1 MASLKFIMDVDEE
14 PEPQTNKRDDGAATS
29 APSQAHDSS
38 RPAVTSFAIPQEQS
52 DTLTPTLSTRRRGP
66 LNRSSKASTTATST
80 SSSTSST
87 RPSLARQRS
96 TDSTESMDH
105 TAYGGQGQGS
115 SSGSMP
121 PSNAA
126 IRPLVNASVSTEANV
141 RLTPITGRVS
151 RAKKGMPVHVCEL
164 CKPSKVSP
172 LAQLCP
178 KRAHELIGK
187 TDIYESGT
195 SQLSHKTPG
204 YSCTWPGCD
213 RAFHRPDLLARHVQ
227 RHEQEEKGKGTSGA
241 EGARGGS
248 AAPGES
254 YPMNISQASSPV
266 FEGSNTQPM
275 MNTPPG
281 MQSGPTYASNVS
293 PYSMSNTG
301 SGRGQTPMSSPQTFS
316 PPDRPQADLSGPSHR
331 GNYVVSTDISSMMHI
346 PGTDFPSGF
355 NEPRISVELPSYIGS
370 QGLPHGLS
378 NLTIPDNGPDP
389 LSHSDLSPWQS
400 SASDSNFSTPSD
412 ASQNGFPRSY
422 RSPTSDWTGP
432 GMVPSYQAATSQEL
446 RNPSISLEA
455 TSTTL
460 QYMVHPFSS
469 PPQPAT
475 PFGHMMDVPMPF
487 QDEHNTMLDHVHQHQ
502 PYSSVRSLSPPTI
515 LSSVQTAEHLVTA
528 SMPLPG
534 TPPMV
539 GRFKGAALLGPLS
552 GAASL
557 IAAIGLSRPVRS
569 AIPVYLELYWKRCD
583 AHFPLVHRRGVNSTG
598 ELLRCAMAAMATQ
611 FLPGK
616 EDRIKGNQ
624 LHEFA
629 WQEVKRVPQW
639 SVQDM
644 QTILL
649 CEFYARF
656 RGRKAVT
663 RPSQQFRSLY
673 SRVAEQQVPT
683 DYMSSAA
690 TREERWDR
698 WIEAESLRRLF
709 AGCFILDVHTSVY
722 HEQPL
727 IPQFSTPTPPVPLIQ
742 FSDDLWSSTTSE
754 SWESRKPHK
763 TRPATLDQVN
773 LTPEAVADAPPMDR
787 ATFVASELLR
797 LPKRVDAQSLDLS
810 VEVDRSSVERIR
822 KLFPNSPVPNTYL
835 ALYYTPLHDLLA
847 VSGDSWLFTQKVLP
861 AENFQQRQKRLK
873 LWSGSQHASTAA
885 SFAARALL
893 FFLDTANETT
903 DVTDTH
909 DEDAEEEDGDIYGR
923 RCNDISD
930 YWSIYV
936 CALICWAITHHA
948 TRRAA
953 AAGGGTGSVSPF
965 RNANSPGEG
974 AGRGHTVVGWLR
986 MVGSLG
992 PGEVLDVR
1000 DRTEAAGVVG
1010 MARRRLEYEAAGS
1023 RSRLLVDALGVLKKL
1038 EEGINWKWF

>member
-14 PEPQTNKRDDGAATS
+14 PEPQAPNKRDDGAATS
-29 APSQAHDSS
+29 TPSQGHDSS

-52 DTLTPTLSTRRRGP
+52 DTLTPTSSTRRRGP
-66 LNRSSKASTTATST
+66 LNRPSKSSTTAPST

-96 TDSTESMDH
+96 TDSTGSMDH
-105 TAYGGQGQGS
+105 TAYGGPGQGS
-115 SSGSMP
+115 SSGSMRS
-121 PSNAA
+121 SNAA
-126 IRPLVNASVSTEANV
+126 IRPLVNPSGNTEANV
-141 RLTPITGRVS
+141 KLTPITGRVS
-151 RAKKGMPVHVCEL
+151 RAKKGMPVHVCDL
-164 CKPSKVSP
+164 CRPSKVSP
-172 LAQLCP
+172 LAQPCP
-178 KRAHELIGK
+178 KRAQELIGK

-195 SQLSHKTPG
+195 SQ
-204 YSCTWPGCD
+204 
-213 RAFHRPDLLARHVQ
+213 Q
-227 RHEQEEKGKGTSGA
+227 
-241 EGARGGS
+241 
-248 AAPGES
+248 
-254 YPMNISQASSPV
+254 I
-266 FEGSNTQPM
+266 

-281 MQSGPTYASNVS
+281 MQSGSTYTSNVS
-293 PYSMSNTG
+293 PYSMPNTG
-301 SGRGQTPMSSPQTFS
+301 SGRGQTPMSPPQNFG
-316 PPDRPQADLSGPSHR
+316 PPDGHQADSSGPSHA
-331 GNYVVSTDISSMMHI
+331 GDYILSPDMPIMHM
-346 PGTDFPSGF
+346 PGTDFPLDF
-355 NEPRISVELPSYIGS
+355 NQPRTPVELPLYIGS

-378 NLTIPDNGPDP
+378 SLTIPDNGPD
-389 LSHSDLSPWQS
+389 LLAHSDLSPWQS

-412 ASQNGFPRSY
+412 ASQNRMLRSY
-422 RSPTSDWTGP
+422 GSPTSDWAGP

-446 RNPSISLEA
+446 RSPSVSLEA

-460 QYMVHPFSS
+460 QYMVNPFSS
-469 PPQPAT
+469 SPQPAT
-475 PFGHMMDVPMPF
+475 SFGHMMDVPMQF
-487 QDEHNTMLDHVHQHQ
+487 QDEHNALLDHVHHHQ

-528 SMPLPG
+528 SISLPG

-557 IAAIGLSRPVRS
+557 IAAIGLSRPVRN
-569 AIPVYLELYWKRCD
+569 AIPAYLELYWERCD

-673 SRVAEQQVPT
+673 SRVAEQQIPT
-683 DYMSSAA
+683 DYVSSAA

-727 IPQFSTPTPPVPLIQ
+727 IPQFSTPTPPIPLIR
-742 FSDDLWSSTTSE
+742 FTDDLWSATTSE
-754 SWESRKPHK
+754 SWESRKAHK
-763 TRPATLDQVN
+763 TGPATLDQVT
-773 LTPEAVADAPPMDR
+773 LTPEVVADAPPMDR
-787 ATFVASELLR
+787 VTFAASELLR

-822 KLFPNSPVPNTYL
+822 ELFPNSPVPNTYL

-861 AENFQQRQKRLK
+861 EENFQQRQKRLK

-885 SFAARALL
+885 GFAARALL

-903 DVTDTH
+903 DITDIH
-909 DEDAEEEDGDIYGR
+909 DDDAKEEDGDIYGR

-936 CALICWAITHHA
+936 CTLICWAITHHA

-953 AAGGGTGSVSPF
+953 AAGGGTGSVSPS
-965 RNANSPGEG
+965 RNANPPAGG
-974 AGRGHTVVGWLR
+974 AGRGHSVVGWLR

-992 PGEVLDVR
+992 PGEALDVR
-1000 DRTEAAGVVG
+1000 DQTEAAGVVG

-1023 RSRLLVDALGVLKKL
+1023 KSRLLVDALGVLKKL

>member
-14 PEPQTNKRDDGAATS
+14 PEPQTPNKRDDGAATS
-29 APSQAHDSS
+29 APSQGHDSS
-38 RPAVTSFAIPQEQS
+38 RSAVTSFAIPQEQS
-52 DTLTPTLSTRRRGP
+52 DTLTPTSSTRRRGP
-66 LNRSSKASTTATST
+66 LNRPSQSSTTAPST

-87 RPSLARQRS
+87 RLSLARQRS

-121 PSNAA
+121 PSNAS
-126 IRPLVNASVSTEANV
+126 IRPLVNASGSTEANV
-141 RLTPITGRVS
+141 KLTPITGRVS
-151 RAKKGMPVHVCEL
+151 RAKKGMPVHVCDL
-164 CKPSKVSP
+164 CRPSKVSP
-172 LAQLCP
+172 LAQPCP

-187 TDIYESGT
+187 TDFYESGT

-204 YSCTWPGCD
+204 YPCTWPGCD
-213 RAFHRPDLLARHVQ
+213 RAFHRPDLLARHAQ

-241 EGARGGS
+241 GGPLGGP
-248 AAPGES
+248 ATPGES
-254 YPMNISQASSPV
+254 YLPMPQASSPMP
-266 FEGSNTQPM
+266 EGSNTQAI
-275 MNTPPG
+275 MNTPQG
-281 MQSGPTYASNVS
+281 MQSGSTYASN
-293 PYSMSNTG
+293 PYPMSNTG
-301 SGRGQTPMSSPQTFS
+301 SGRGQTPMSPRNFG
-316 PPDRPQADLSGPSHR
+316 PPDGHEVDSSGPSHA
-331 GNYVVSTDISSMMHI
+331 
-346 PGTDFPSGF
+346 PGYILSPDMPIVHMSGTEFPLDF
-355 NEPRISVELPSYIGS
+355 NQPRTSVELPLYIGP

-378 NLTIPDNGPDP
+378 SLTIPDNGPD
-389 LSHSDLSPWQS
+389 LLTHSDLSPWQS

-412 ASQNGFPRSY
+412 ASQSRILRSY
-422 RSPTSDWTGP
+422 GSPTSDWTGP
-432 GMVPSYQAATSQEL
+432 GMVPPYQAATSQEL
-446 RNPSISLEA
+446 RSPSISLEA
-455 TSTTL
+455 TSATL
-460 QYMVHPFSS
+460 QYMVDPFSS
-469 PPQPAT
+469 SPQPTT

-487 QDEHNTMLDHVHQHQ
+487 QDEHNTLLDHVHHHQ

-528 SMPLPG
+528 SISLPG

-557 IAAIGLSRPVRS
+557 IAAIGLSRPVRN
-569 AIPVYLELYWKRCD
+569 AIPKYLELYWKRCD

-611 FLPGK
+611 FLPDK

-656 RGRKAVT
+656 RGRKVVN

-683 DYMSSAA
+683 DHVSSAA

-727 IPQFSTPTPPVPLIQ
+727 IPQFSTPTPPIPLIQ
-742 FSDDLWSSTTSE
+742 FTDDLWSATTSE
-754 SWESRKPHK
+754 SWESRKPRK
-763 TRPATLDQVN
+763 TGPATLDQVT

-787 ATFVASELLR
+787 ATFAASELLR

-822 KLFPNSPVPNTYL
+822 KLFPDSPVPNTYL

-861 AENFQQRQKRLK
+861 EENFQQHQKRLK
-873 LWSGSQHASTAA
+873 LWSCSQHASTAA
-885 SFAARALL
+885 GFAARALL
-893 FFLDTANETT
+893 IFLDTDNETT
-903 DVTDTH
+903 NVTDTH
-909 DEDAEEEDGDIYGR
+909 DDDAEKEDGDIYGR

-930 YWSIYV
+930 YWSMYV

-953 AAGGGTGSVSPF
+953 AAGGGTGSVSPS
-965 RNANSPGEG
+965 RNANSPGDG
-974 AGRGHTVVGWLR
+974 AGRGHSVVGWLR

-1023 RSRLLVDALGVLKKL
+1023 KSRLLVDALGVLKKL
-1038 EEGINWKWF
+1038 EEGINRKWF

>member
-1 MASLKFIMDVDEE
+1 MASLKFIMDMDEE

-38 RPAVTSFAIPQEQS
+38 RPAVTGFAIPPEQS
-52 DTLTPTLSTRRRGP
+52 DTLTPTSSTRRRGP
-66 LNRSSKASTTATST
+66 LNRPSKSSTTAPST

-105 TAYGGQGQGS
+105 TAYQGQGQGS
-115 SSGSMP
+115 LPGSMP

-126 IRPLVNASVSTEANV
+126 IRPLLNASGSTEANV

-151 RAKKGMPVHVCEL
+151 RAKKGMPVHVCDL
-164 CKPSKVSP
+164 CRPSKVSP
-172 LAQLCP
+172 LAQPCP
-178 KRAHELIGK
+178 KRTHELIGK

-195 SQLSHKTPG
+195 PQLSHKTPG
-204 YSCTWPGCD
+204 YTCTWPGCD
-213 RAFHRPDLLARHVQ
+213 RAFHRPDLLARHAQ
-227 RHEQEEKGKGTSGA
+227 KHEQGEKGKGTPGA
-241 EGARGGS
+241 EGAPGGS
-248 AAPGES
+248 TTPGGIYS
-254 YPMNISQASSPV
+254 MMP
-266 FEGSNTQPM
+266 EGSNTQQI

-281 MQSGPTYASNVS
+281 MQSGSTYASNVS

-301 SGRGQTPMSSPQTFS
+301 SGRGQTPLSPSQSFV
-316 PPDRPQADLSGPSHR
+316 PPDRHQADSSGTSQGGDYILSS
-331 GNYVVSTDISSMMHI
+331 IMHI
-346 PGTDFPSGF
+346 PGTDFPLGF
-355 NEPRISVELPSYIGS
+355 SEPRTSLESPLYISS

-378 NLTIPDNGPDP
+378 SLTIPDNGPDP
-389 LSHSDLSPWQS
+389 LAHNDLSPWQS

-412 ASQNGFPRSY
+412 ASQTRILTSY
-422 RSPTSDWTGP
+422 GSPTSDWTGP

-446 RNPSISLEA
+446 RSPSVSLEA
-455 TSTTL
+455 SSATL
-460 QYMVHPFSS
+460 QYMVNPFSS
-469 PPQPAT
+469 SPQPAT

-487 QDEHNTMLDHVHQHQ
+487 QDEHNTMLDHVHHHQ

-528 SMPLPG
+528 SISLPG

-552 GAASL
+552 GAAPL
-557 IAAIGLSRPVRS
+557 IAAIGLSRPVRE
-569 AIPVYLELYWKRCD
+569 AIPEYLELYWKRCD
-583 AHFPLVHRRGVNSTG
+583 PHFPVVHRRGVNSTG

-656 RGRKAVT
+656 RGRKVVT

-673 SRVAEQQVPT
+673 SRVAEQQIPT
-683 DYMSSAA
+683 DYVSSAA
-690 TREERWDR
+690 TREERWNR

-727 IPQFSTPTPPVPLIQ
+727 IPQFSTPTPPIPLIQ
-742 FSDDLWSSTTSE
+742 FSGDLWSATTSE
-754 SWESRKPHK
+754 SWESRKPNK
-763 TRPATLDQVN
+763 TGPATLDQVT
-773 LTPEAVADAPPMDR
+773 LTPEAVAGAPPMDR
-787 ATFVASELLR
+787 VTFVASELLR

-810 VEVDRSSVERIR
+810 VEVDRSSVERMR
-822 KLFPNSPVPNTYL
+822 KLFPDSPVTNTYL

-847 VSGDSWLFTQKVLP
+847 VSGDSWLFTHKVLP
-861 AENFQQRQKRLK
+861 EESFQQRQKRLK

-885 SFAARALL
+885 GFAARALL
-893 FFLDTANETT
+893 YFLDTANEAT
-903 DVTDTH
+903 DVSDTH
-909 DEDAEEEDGDIYGR
+909 DEDAEEEDGDMYGR

-953 AAGGGTGSVSPF
+953 AAGGSTGSVSPP

-974 AGRGHTVVGWLR
+974 ADRGHSVLGWLR

-1000 DRTEAAGVVG
+1000 GRTEAAGVVG
-1010 MARRRLEYEAAGS
+1010 MARRMLECEAAGS
-1023 RSRLLVDALGVLKKL
+1023 KSRLLVDALGVLKKL
-1038 EEGINWKWF
+1038 QEGIN

>member
-14 PEPQTNKRDDGAATS
+14 QEPQTNKRDDGAATS
-29 APSQAHDSS
+29 APSQGHDSS
-38 RPAVTSFAIPQEQS
+38 RSAVTSFAIPQEQS
-52 DTLTPTLSTRRRGP
+52 DTLTPTSSTRRRGP
-66 LNRSSKASTTATST
+66 LNRPSKSSTTAPST
-80 SSSTSST
+80 SSSTSPT
-87 RPSLARQRS
+87 RPSLSRQRS
-96 TDSTESMDH
+96 TDSTDSMDH

-121 PSNAA
+121 PSNAV
-126 IRPLVNASVSTEANV
+126 IRPLVNASSSAEANV

-151 RAKKGMPVHVCEL
+151 RAKKGMPVHVCDL
-164 CKPSKVSP
+164 CRPSKVSP
-172 LAQLCP
+172 SAQPCP
-178 KRAHELIGK
+178 KRARELIGK

-195 SQLSHKTPG
+195 PQLSHKTPG
-204 YSCTWPGCD
+204 YTCTWPGCD
-213 RAFHRPDLLARHVQ
+213 RAFHRPDLLARHAQ
-227 RHEQEEKGKGTSGA
+227 KHEQEGKGKGTSGA
-241 EGARGGS
+241 EGALGGS
-248 AAPGES
+248 ATPGEN
-254 YPMNISQASSPV
+254 YPMNMSPVSSPML
-266 FEGSNTQPM
+266 EGSNTQPM

-281 MQSGPTYASNVS
+281 MQSGSTYASNVP
-293 PYSMSNTG
+293 PYSMPNTG
-301 SGRGQTPMSSPQTFS
+301 SGRGQTPMSPSQNFHPH
-316 PPDRPQADLSGPSHR
+316 DRPQADSSGQSHGNNYALS
-331 GNYVVSTDISSMMHI
+331 NEISIMHM
-346 PGTDFPSGF
+346 PGTDFSLDF
-355 NEPRISVELPSYIGS
+355 NQPRTPVELPLYIGS

-378 NLTIPDNGPDP
+378 SLTIPDNGPD
-389 LSHSDLSPWQS
+389 LLAHSDLSPWQS

-412 ASQNGFPRSY
+412 ASQNRILRSY
-422 RSPTSDWTGP
+422 GSPTSDWTGP

-446 RNPSISLEA
+446 RSPSVSLEA

-460 QYMVHPFSS
+460 QYMVSPFSS
-469 PPQPAT
+469 SPQPAT
-475 PFGHMMDVPMPF
+475 SFGHMMDVPIPF
-487 QDEHNTMLDHVHQHQ
+487 QDEHNTMLDQVHHHQ

-528 SMPLPG
+528 SIPLPG

-539 GRFKGAALLGPLS
+539 GRFKGAALLSPLS

-557 IAAIGLSRPVRS
+557 IAAVGLSRPVRNV
-569 AIPVYLELYWKRCD
+569 IPEYLELYWKRCD

-629 WQEVKRVPQW
+629 WQEVRRVPQW

-656 RGRKAVT
+656 RGRKVVT

-673 SRVAEQQVPT
+673 SRVAEQQVPP
-683 DYMSSAA
+683 DYVSSAA

-727 IPQFSTPTPPVPLIQ
+727 IPQFSTPTPPIPLIQ
-742 FSDDLWSSTTSE
+742 VSDGLWSATTSE
-754 SWESRKPHK
+754 SWESRKPYK
-763 TRPATLDQVN
+763 TRPATLDQVT

-787 ATFVASELLR
+787 ATFAASELLR

-822 KLFPNSPVPNTYL
+822 KLFPDSPVPNTYL

-861 AENFQQRQKRLK
+861 AENFQQHQKRLK

-885 SFAARALL
+885 GFAARALL
-893 FFLDTANETT
+893 YFLDTANETT
-903 DVTDTH
+903 DVTNTYD
-909 DEDAEEEDGDIYGR
+909 DDADEEDGDIYGQ

-930 YWSIYV
+930 YWSLYV

-953 AAGGGTGSVSPF
+953 TAGGGTGSASPS
-965 RNANSPGEG
+965 RNANSPGGG
-974 AGRGHTVVGWLR
+974 AGRGHSVVGWLR

-992 PGEVLDVR
+992 PGEVPDVR

-1023 RSRLLVDALGVLKKL
+1023 KSRLLVDALGVLKRL
-1038 EEGINWKWF
+1038 EEGINWKRF

>member
-14 PEPQTNKRDDGAATS
+14 PPPQTPNKRDDGAATS
-29 APSQAHDSS
+29 ALSQGHNSS

-52 DTLTPTLSTRRRGP
+52 NTLIPTSSTRRRGP
-66 LNRSSKASTTATST
+66 LNRPSKSSTTAPST

-96 TDSTESMDH
+96 TDSAESMDH

-115 SSGSMP
+115 SYGSMP

-126 IRPLVNASVSTEANV
+126 IRPLVNASGSTEANV
-141 RLTPITGRVS
+141 KLTPITGRVS
-151 RAKKGMPVHVCEL
+151 RAKKGMPVHVCDL
-164 CKPSKVSP
+164 
-172 LAQLCP
+172 
-178 KRAHELIGK
+178 
-187 TDIYESGT
+187 Y
-195 SQLSHKTPG
+195 
-204 YSCTWPGCD
+204 
-213 RAFHRPDLLARHVQ
+213 LLA
-227 RHEQEEKGKGTSGA
+227 
-241 EGARGGS
+241 
-248 AAPGES
+248 
-254 YPMNISQASSPV
+254 
-266 FEGSNTQPM
+266 
-275 MNTPPG
+275 
-281 MQSGPTYASNVS
+281 
-293 PYSMSNTG
+293 
-301 SGRGQTPMSSPQTFS
+301 
-316 PPDRPQADLSGPSHR
+316 
-331 GNYVVSTDISSMMHI
+331 
-346 PGTDFPSGF
+346 
-355 NEPRISVELPSYIGS
+355 
-370 QGLPHGLS
+370 
-378 NLTIPDNGPDP
+378 
-389 LSHSDLSPWQS
+389 HSDLSPWQS
-400 SASDSNFSTPSD
+400 SASDSNFSTPPSD
-412 ASQNGFPRSY
+412 ASQNRILRSY
-422 RSPTSDWTGP
+422 GSPTSDWTAP
-432 GMVPSYQAATSQEL
+432 GMVPSYPAATSQEL
-446 RNPSISLEA
+446 RSPSVSLEA
-455 TSTTL
+455 TSTAL
-460 QYMVHPFSS
+460 QYMVDPFSS

-487 QDEHNTMLDHVHQHQ
+487 QDEHNALLDHVHHHQ

-528 SMPLPG
+528 SISLPG

-557 IAAIGLSRPVRS
+557 IAAIGLSRPVRN
-569 AIPVYLELYWKRCD
+569 AIPEYLELYWKRCD
-583 AHFPLVHRRGVNSTG
+583 AHFPLVHRRCVNSTG

-616 EDRIKGNQ
+616 EDRIRGNQ

-656 RGRKAVT
+656 RGRKVVT

-673 SRVAEQQVPT
+673 SRVAEQQIPT
-683 DYMSSAA
+683 DYVSSAA

-727 IPQFSTPTPPVPLIQ
+727 IPQFSTPTPPIPLIQ
-742 FSDDLWSSTTSE
+742 FSDDLWSATTLE

-763 TRPATLDQVN
+763 IGPVTLDQVT

-787 ATFVASELLR
+787 ATFAASELLR

-822 KLFPNSPVPNTYL
+822 KLFPDSPVPNTYL

-847 VSGDSWLFTQKVLP
+847 VSGNSWLFTQKVLP
-861 AENFQQRQKRLK
+861 EENFQQRQKRLK

-885 SFAARALL
+885 GFAARALL
-893 FFLDTANETT
+893 IFLDIANETT

-909 DEDAEEEDGDIYGR
+909 DDDAEEEDGDTYGR

-930 YWSIYV
+930 YWSMYV
-936 CALICWAITHHA
+936 CALICWAISHHA

-953 AAGGGTGSVSPF
+953 AAGGGTGSVSPS

-974 AGRGHTVVGWLR
+974 AGKGHSVMGWLR

-1000 DRTEAAGVVG
+1000 DMTEAAGVVG
-1010 MARRRLEYEAAGS
+1010 MVRRRLEYEAAGS
-1023 RSRLLVDALGVLKKL
+1023 KSRLLVDALGVLKKL